1 MTRIIEAE
9 DERVARVRALLGR
22 KERDRTGLFWT
33 EGLRFVA
40 RAIQG
45 HVPLE
50 ALVWV
55 PKMLAHPFGQKLVRQ
70 CREGN
75 IPCWEVTP
83 EVFLRLSR
91 AEEAQ
96 WIGAVGHQR
105 WMTMEA
111 APPQAGLCWLALDR
125 VQSPGNLG
133 TVLRTCEAVGA
144 AGVILLGPQADP
156 YDPAAIRATMGALFA
171 QRLVRATWAEFAAWK
186 RRHGCLL
193 VGTSP
198 AGTQDFRVVPYRP
211 PTVLWMGWERQGLS
225 PQQQALCD
233 VMARIPMAGRSDS
246 LNLAVATGVM
256 LYEISHQLSGSCPAL
271 NRSRSV

>member
-1 MTRIIEAE
+1 MTYIKDAE

-40 RAIQG
+40 QAVQG
-45 HVPLE
+45 RVPLE
-50 ALVWV
+50 TIIWV
-55 PKMLAHPFGQKLVRQ
+55 PKMLTHPFGQKLMRQ
-70 CREGN
+70 CRAAQV
-75 IPCWEVTP
+75 PCWEVTP

-96 WIGAVGHQR
+96 WIGAVGRQR
-105 WMTMEA
+105 WTKMGD
-111 APPQAGLCWLALDR
+111 APPRVGLCWLALDT

-133 TVLRTCEAVGA
+133 TILRTCEAVGA

-156 YDPAAIRATMGALFA
+156 YDPSAIRATMGALFA
-171 QRLVRATWAEFAAWK
+171 QRLVRATWEEFAAWK

-198 AGTQDFRVVPYRP
+198 SGAKDYREITYA
-211 PTVLWMGWERQGLS
+211 PTTILWMGWERQGLS

-233 VMARIPMAGRSDS
+233 AMARIPMAGRSDS
-246 LNLAVATGVM
+246 LNLAVSTGVM
-256 LYEISHQLSGSCPAL
+256 LYEIFNQRRG
-271 NRSRSV
+271 